1 MSQKEEQKNDS
12 EQSTDKPFKRS
23 VEVFDDE
30 NSIIV
35 DDEYDVIDFKFFPQE
50 KKFKITDSIKD
61 DPHHNY
67 LTYEYKISAIPT
79 EIYIRLLE
87 SSHTPPEEY
96 SVRDGVVLESEI
108 IKRGP
113 AHDLENL
120 KRQVEWHK
128 ANFIWGHFEIDFFI
142 LSRHPEIISPEDYRK
157 FLRQSVE
164 RIKKS
169 VVKVEEAVEKDNHN
183 LQIHSYDSGKGIWY
197 PDNELEKKDSE
208 AYWDLPKEKRDQ
220 SPYGKKLKYV
230 EEFNISL
237 FSETASSYVGIS
249 ENEFKNSDKIVEYIQ
264 KLLDKKDE
272 PTKKEVEPKISK
284 TKGFI
289 FSLIL
294 TFLLSWVV
302 SWFVDINPFLIFII
316 VQIIAFAQSIIGN
329 WIGKILE
336 K

>member
-1 MSQKEEQKNDS
+1 MSQKEEQKNNI
-12 EQSTDKPFKRS
+12 EQPTEKPFKRS
-23 VEVFDDE
+23 VEILEDE
-30 NSIIV
+30 NSIVI
-35 DDEYDVIDFKFFPQE
+35 DEEYDVIGFEFFPQE

-87 SSHTPPEEY
+87 SSHTPPEGY

-164 RIKKS
+164 RIKKG
-169 VVKVEEAVEKDNHN
+169 VAKVEEAVKKDDHD

-197 PDNELEKKDSE
+197 TESESEKKESE

-220 SPYGKKLKYV
+220 STYGKKLKYV
-230 EEFNISL
+230 ENFNESL
-237 FSETASSYVGIS
+237 FSETSSSYISIS
-249 ENEFKNSDKIVEYIQ
+249 ENEFRNSDEIVDHIQ

-272 PTKKEVEPKISK
+272 PAKKEAEPKISK
-284 TKGFI
+284 TKGI
-289 FSLIL
+289 IISLML

-316 VQIIAFAQSIIGN
+316 VQVIAFAQSVVGG
-329 WIGKILE
+329 WIGKTLD